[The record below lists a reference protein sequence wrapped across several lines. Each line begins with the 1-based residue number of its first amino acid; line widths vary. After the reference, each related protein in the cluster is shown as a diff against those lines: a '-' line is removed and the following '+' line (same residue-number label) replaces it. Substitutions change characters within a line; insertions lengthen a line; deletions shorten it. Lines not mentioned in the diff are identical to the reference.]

1 MQRKRNAHSLLVGLQ
16 IDAAALKNSMEV
28 LKKKKIEL
36 PLDLAILLLGI
47 YLKKKKKLIPKN
59 IFFLPTRTY
68 CIAYGTLLNI
78 MWQTGWEGSVKG
90 NEYMVMYD

>member
-36 PLDLAILLLGI
+36 PLDLAILLIGI